1 MGFFHCTGPRQSDN
15 RPAMKLIPALV
26 PLCALLLTSA
36 VQASTFEGKVTMS
49 VSTSDS
55 KNPPQAINF
64 SIKEGYV
71 RTDVPTG
78 KGTASMIF
86 DMKNQQMII
95 LIPQMQKYMVQSLAQ
110 NQASSA
116 QHPAAG
122 MPSSASNS
130 SGTSF
135 TDTGMKDT
143 ILGYECEKYLI
154 TTPKETSEMWL
165 TDELGSFMGLYHGG
179 APGSR
184 STAPQ
189 EWETALKGKN
199 FFPMRVLT
207 KTSRGTSKMEIT
219 SVEKMS
225 LPDSLFSPPD
235 GWQKFDMGGIM
246 SGLGGMFGGSHPQS
260 GNN

>member
-26 PLCALLLTSA
+26 PLCALLLTGA
-36 VQASTFEGKVTMS
+36 VQASTFEGKVTMT
-49 VSTSDS
+49 VSSSDS

-64 SIKEGYV
+64 SIKEGFM
-71 RTDVPTG
+71 RTDVTAG
-78 KGTASMIF
+78 KSTASIIF
-86 DMKNQQMII
+86 DMKNQQMLI

-110 NQASSA
+110 NQAAGS
-116 QHPAAG
+116 QHPAGGA
-122 MPSSASNS
+122 PSSASNG

-135 TDTGMKDT
+135 TDTGTKDT

-154 TTPKETSEMWL
+154 TTPKETSEMWV

-179 APGSR
+179 GPGGRSSQAP
-184 STAPQ
+184 
-189 EWETALKGKN
+189 EWESALKGKN

-207 KTSRGTSKMEIT
+207 KTSRGTSRMEIT
-219 SVEKMS
+219 SVDKMS
-225 LPDSLFSPPD
+225 LPDSLFAPPD
-235 GWQKFDMGGIM
+235 GWQKFDMSGIM
-246 SGLGGMFGGSHPQS
+246 SGLGGMFGGSRPQS